1 MYNLHQDLLEALET
15 TPDTLRGLLAEVSED
30 QARLAKGGDENWS
43 VVEVICHLRD
53 AEEISL
59 QRTIAMRDQ
68 DHPHIIPYNQETLAE
83 ERDYQSANLSEALNG
98 FIKFRGQHL
107 TVLSALAPEQWE
119 RSGQHDEIGQITIF
133 AMAFHK
139 VSHDA
144 VHCAQIARQL
154 GDR

>member
-1 MYNLHQDLLEALET
+1 MYDQSQDLLDALEA
-15 TPDTLRGLLAEVSED
+15 TPDTLKGLLAGVHES
-30 QARLAKGGDENWS
+30 QARMAKGGDENWS
-43 VVEVICHLRD
+43 VVEIICHLRD

-68 DHPHIIPYNQETLAE
+68 DHPRIIPYNQETLAQ
-83 ERDYQSANLSEALNG
+83 ERDYQSANLADALTG
-98 FIKFRGQHL
+98 FIKFRSQHL
-107 TVLSALAPEQWE
+107 TVLSAFTPEQWD

-154 GDR
+154 SDR

>member
-1 MYNLHQDLLEALET
+1 MST
-15 TPDTLRGLLAEVSED
+15 
-30 QARLAKGGDENWS
+30 GGDENWS

-68 DHPHIIPYNQETLAE
+68 DHPQIIGYNQEILAQ
-83 ERDYQSANLSEALNG
+83 ERDYQNAKLSDALDG
-98 FIKFRGQHL
+98 FVSFREQHL
-107 TVLSALAPEQWE
+107 AVLSALVPEQWD

-133 AMAFHK
+133 AMIIHK

-144 VHCAQIARQL
+144 VHCAQIVRQFI
-154 GDR
+154 GN